1 MKIAEALVMRKHLE
15 AKVKQLEPLYLQG
28 EKGLFELKTERVN
41 VSAEVDEVKMTI
53 PKVQLADVTKEYD
66 MYSKALRQLDTAI
79 QQANWVS
86 EVEVTLDK
94 GIAV

>member
-1 MKIAEALVMRKHLE
+1 MKIAEALVLRKHLE
-15 AKVKQLEPLYLQG
+15 AKVKQLEPLYMQG

-41 VSAEVDEVKMTI
+41 LNENVDEVKLQI
-53 PKVQLADVTKEYD
+53 PKVQLKDVTKEYD

-86 EVEVTLDK
+86 EVDVTLPKD
-94 GIAV
+94 IAV